1 MDLGLAG
8 KTVLITGAA
17 GGVLGDF
24 LFFASDLAVCI
35 TGQQLAVDGEQ
46 GGLGY

>member
-17 GGVLGDF
+17 GGVGR
-24 LFFASDLAVCI
+24 ASDLVAYV
-35 TGQQLAVDGEQ
+35 TGQELSVDGGQ
-46 GGLGY
+46 MSGLGY